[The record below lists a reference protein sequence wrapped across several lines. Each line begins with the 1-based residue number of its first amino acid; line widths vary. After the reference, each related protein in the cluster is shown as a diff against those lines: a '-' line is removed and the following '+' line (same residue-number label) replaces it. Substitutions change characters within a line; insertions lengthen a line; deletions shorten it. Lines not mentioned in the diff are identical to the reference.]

1 MIARVCL
8 VVLLLLAPFEPRFTI
23 PLGFFRLSLLEAVA
37 LPCFAVFAFTS
48 WHRPWRVRSSPA
60 LLALALMV
68 GVALVSASIASADP
82 ARSLKFALRL
92 GAMVSFAVL
101 VSRLFG
107 DDLKWGFGALT
118 ISGSLAAI
126 LAIAEGMG
134 VRFLDGLL
142 AVFREIPFNV
152 AGIRRASAGSEYPN
166 LGAAMI
172 LYALLAGATLLRSRP
187 WIRALFI
194 ATSALGL
201 AFTYSRGA
209 WLAGLAA
216 LVGLA
221 WFERGRG
228 RAAPTLAYLAV
239 LGLFV
244 GREEISQIRFGGEN
258 ANDFYAA
265 AYEVPSRHELRPSE
279 STIVPVK
286 VTNAGRRPWRESEEI
301 HLSYHLYE
309 HATLPLVDGPRTDL
323 PRDVMPGD
331 SVTLDAL
338 LRAPAKPGE
347 YVLMWDMVH
356 ERTTWFSGQ
365 GVKPGTARLTVGE
378 GPDAAPPPSSPPSEK
393 SALAAIPDT
402 LAWRPSR
409 LDLWTIA
416 IRMWAENPF
425 FGAGPDNFRWTYGT
439 MAGKDVFDTRVFA
452 NNMFLEFAAT
462 LGALGLAAFAAAVAF
477 ALWTG
482 VRLAETSDAAR
493 IALLILVGML
503 VHGFADYVLAFTGH
517 YLVFGLAVGVL
528 SRPASAPTPRG

>member
-8 VVLLLLAPFEPRFTI
+8 VVLLLLAPFEPRFTV
-23 PLGFFRLSLLEAVA
+23 PAGFFRLSLLEAVA
-37 LPCFAVFAFTS
+37 LPCFAVFAFAS
-48 WHRPWRVRSSPA
+48 RHRPWRVRSPA

-68 GVALVSASIASADP
+68 GVALVSASLTSIDP

-92 GAMVSFAVL
+92 GAMVAFAVL
-101 VSRLFG
+101 VSRLEG
-107 DDLKWGFGALT
+107 DDLRWGFCALT
-118 ISGSLAAI
+118 ISGSFAAI

-134 VRFLDGLL
+134 VRSLDVFLG
-142 AVFREIPFNV
+142 VFREIPFNV

-172 LYALLAGATLLRSRP
+172 LYALVAGTTLLRSRP
-187 WIRALFI
+187 WIRALFV
-194 ATSALGL
+194 AALTLGL
-201 AFTYSRGA
+201 AFTYSRGG
-209 WLAGLAA
+209 WLAGFAA
-216 LVGLA
+216 MVGLA

-228 RAAPTLAYLAV
+228 RVTPALAYLAV

-265 AYEVPSRHELRPSE
+265 TYESPARHELRPSE
-279 STIVPVK
+279 SAIVAVR
-286 VTNAGRRPWRESEEI
+286 VTNAGRRPWRKAEEI

-309 HATLPLVDGPRTDL
+309 HATVPLVDGPRTDL
-323 PRDVMPGD
+323 PRDVPPGD
-331 SVTLDAL
+331 SVTLEAI

-347 YVLMWDMVH
+347 YLLMWDMVH
-356 ERTTWFSGQ
+356 EETTWFSGQ
-365 GVKPGTARLTVGE
+365 GVKPGTARLSVGE
-378 GPDAAPPPSSPPSEK
+378 RSGVSAPSPLPSETEAFA
-393 SALAAIPDT
+393 ALPDT

-425 FGAGPDNFRWTYGT
+425 FGAGPDNYRWTYGT
-439 MAGKDVFDTRVFA
+439 MAGKAAFDTRVFA

-462 LGALGLAAFAAAVAF
+462 LGALGLAAFGVAVGF

-482 VRLAETSDAAR
+482 ARLAETSEAAR
-493 IALLILVGML
+493 IALLILGAML
-503 VHGFADYVLAFTGH
+503 IHGFADYVLAFTGH
-517 YLVFGLAVGVL
+517 YLVFGLVVGVL
-528 SRPASAPTPRG
+528 SRPAEHESR